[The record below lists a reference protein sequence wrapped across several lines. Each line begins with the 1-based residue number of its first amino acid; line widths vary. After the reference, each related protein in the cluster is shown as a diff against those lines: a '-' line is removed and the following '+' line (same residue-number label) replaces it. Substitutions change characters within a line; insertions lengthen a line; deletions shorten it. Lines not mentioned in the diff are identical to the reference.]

1 VIPRPTKPTTFAR
14 VLEALR
20 REGAAGPTRLA
31 TALGAPRGT
40 VANAVRRLLE
50 EGKIEQLDDGAYRLA
65 TRPPVVH
72 ALTCDMGE
80 DCTCGAGAEDL
91 SPLLRRALVALRD
104 LGTATP
110 KALAERLWPSG
121 KGREPQHRAAG
132 FLNKL
137 TRLGHAEPCD
147 DGFRAKVR

>member
-1 VIPRPTKPTTFAR
+1 MIPRPTKPTTFAR

-50 EGKIEQLDDGAYRLA
+50 EGKIEQLDDGTYRLA

-91 SPLLRRALVALRD
+91 SAPLRRALVALRD
-104 LGTATP
+104 LDVATP
-110 KALAERLWPSG
+110 KTLAARLWPTARG
-121 KGREPQHRAAG
+121 LRPQHRAAKL
-132 FLNKL
+132 LNKL
-137 TRLGHAEPCD
+137 AQLGHAEPCD
-147 DGFRAKVR
+147 GGFRAKVR